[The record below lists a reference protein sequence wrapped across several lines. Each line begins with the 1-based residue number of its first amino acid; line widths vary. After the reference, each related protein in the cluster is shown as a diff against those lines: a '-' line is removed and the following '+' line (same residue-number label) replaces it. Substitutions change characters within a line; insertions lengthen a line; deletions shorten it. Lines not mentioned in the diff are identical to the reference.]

1 MKIGIIGAG
10 AIGQTYAKLWNAA
23 GHDILL
29 SSRNPAKLTDLV
41 QEIGAGVRAGTP
53 AEAAQFGE
61 VVLLAVNYWTLDQA
75 IAAIRPHVQGK
86 LVIDATNPLRFKDGG
101 GGTERV
107 IGDDEIAGLILA
119 GKLPEARIA
128 KAFTTLW
135 TSYVERYSD
144 VADPKIAMT
153 LAADAPDDRET
164 IAQLV
169 RDAGLV
175 PVELGT
181 LAQSRPL
188 DPPSPVWNVVL
199 TPDELTARV
208 DAFRRTAAS

>member
-10 AIGQTYAKLWNAA
+10 AIGQIYAKLWSAA

-29 SSRNPAKLTDLV
+29 SSRNPDKLTSLV
-41 QEIGAGVRAGTP
+41 QEIGATVQAGTP

-61 VVLLAVNYWTLDQA
+61 VILLAVNYATLDEA
-75 IAAIRPHVQGK
+75 IAAIKSHVSGK
-86 LVIDATNPLRFKDGG
+86 LVIDATNPLRLAEG

-107 IGDDEIAGLILA
+107 IGDDQIAGVVLA
-119 GKLPEARIA
+119 AKLPEARIA

-135 TSYVERYSD
+135 TAYVERHSD
-144 VADPKIAMT
+144 VADPKVAMT
-153 LAADAPDDRET
+153 LAADAADDRQT
-164 IAQLV
+164 VASLV
-169 RDAGLV
+169 KEAGLV
-175 PVELGT
+175 PIDLGT

-208 DAFRRTAAS
+208 DAFRRAAAA